1 MCQDVKLLKE
11 KFDANVPFSQSMS
24 SLETSLVLASSK
36 SSLAMEIDNFPQT
49 QQKSDNEQFHQE
61 DEATSNNRRLLV
73 EDGWELCDDDEIDA

>member
-49 QQKSDNEQFHQE
+49 QQKGDNEQVHQE